1 MELTEPQTKTRSRAR
16 QEAFLKNILDG
27 LEDAVIVFDREQR
40 VDFINLRGLE
50 LFPFHREPRGRLL
63 IELVRHEGLVG
74 LAEECIRSGLPAK
87 RNIEIPGPHKRVF
100 LASAAALDRPR
111 TRFRLIVRDETVSH
125 ETEQVRRDF
134 VANASHELR
143 TPLTIINGYL
153 ENLLESDVLEHPA
166 TARHFL
172 ETMRK
177 HGERIA
183 SIIEDMLTISR
194 LESASASLQRKPFG
208 LRSCVEE
215 VIDRLAPKIP
225 PDRIH
230 IDIQIPPEA
239 HIVGDRFYWDQ
250 IFFNLLEN
258 AIKYNQEGPLNVAV
272 SFFPGDK
279 ADVIRIS
286 DDGMGISRKDVPFVF
301 ARFYRSENQPR
312 SGVKGTGLGL
322 SIVRRA
328 VEAHGGEIT
337 LESVPGVQTTFTIR
351 LPRHRPALTQ
361 PNAEDGEK

>member
-1 MELTEPQTKTRSRAR
+1 MELTERHTTTRSRAR

-27 LEDAVIVFDREQR
+27 LEDAVIVFDREQH

-63 IELVRHEGLVG
+63 IEIVRHESLVG
-74 LAEECIRSGLPAK
+74 LAEECIRSGIPAK
-87 RNIEIPGPHKRVF
+87 RNIEIPGPQKRVF
-100 LASAAALDRPR
+100 LASAAALDRPQ
-111 TRFRLIVRDETVSH
+111 TRFRLIVRDETVSY

-153 ENLLESDVLEHPA
+153 ENLLESDVLDYPV

-177 HGERIA
+177 HGGRIA

-194 LESASASLQRKPFG
+194 LESAAASLRRKPFS
-208 LRSCVEE
+208 LRACVEE
-215 VIDRLAPKIP
+215 VIDRLGPKIP
-225 PDRIH
+225 PDRIRLH
-230 IDIQIPPEA
+230 IEIPPETR
-239 HIVGDRFYWDQ
+239 IVGDRFYWDQ

-258 AIKYNQEGPLNVAV
+258 ALKYNPEGPLEITV
-272 SFFPGDK
+272 SFSPGDK
-279 ADVIRIS
+279 ADVIRIK
-286 DDGMGISRKDVPFVF
+286 DDGIGISRKDAPFVF

-337 LESVPGVQTTFTIR
+337 LESVPGIHTTFTIR
-351 LPRHRPALTQ
+351 LPRSRVDSAPPAGDEEQ
-361 PNAEDGEK
+361 